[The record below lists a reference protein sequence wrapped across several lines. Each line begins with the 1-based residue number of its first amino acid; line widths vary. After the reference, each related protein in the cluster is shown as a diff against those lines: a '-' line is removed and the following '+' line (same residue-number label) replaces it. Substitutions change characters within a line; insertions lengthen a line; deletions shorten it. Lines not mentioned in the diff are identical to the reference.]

1 MLFHITEPTP
11 WQTAQTEGTYRP
23 ASLATE
29 GFIHLSEKAQVAW
42 VANQFYQGQS
52 GLLLLEIVPDRLQA
66 DLRYDEVPD
75 HGTFPHL
82 YGPLNL
88 DAVVQV
94 WSLSAWLAKRPEPF
108 RLSTLPNGEI

>member
-1 MLFHITEPTP
+1 MLFHITESTP

-23 ASLATE
+23 TSLATE
-29 GFIHLSEKAQVAW
+29 GFIHLSQKDQVAW
-42 VANQFYQGQS
+42 VANQFYRDQS
-52 GLLLLEIVPDRLQA
+52 GLLLLEIEPDRLQA
-66 DLRYDEVPD
+66 DLRYDNVPD

-94 WSLSAWLAKRPEPF
+94 WSLSAWLA
-108 RLSTLPNGEI
+108 G

>member
-1 MLFHITEPTP
+1 MLFHITDSAT

-23 ASLATE
+23 TSLATE
-29 GFIHLSEKAQVAW
+29 GFIHLSQKDQVAW
-42 VANQFYQGQS
+42 VANQFYRDQS
-52 GLLLLEIVPDRLQA
+52 GLLLLEIEPDRLQA
-66 DLRYDEVPD
+66 DLRYDNVPD

-94 WSLSAWLAKRPEPF
+94 WSLSAWLAR
-108 RLSTLPNGEI
+108 